1 MKPEPE
7 TTWSPRDE
15 LEWTAFRYI
24 ANELP
29 EADVAAFERQLADD
43 QKAREAVARCVQI
56 THAVVALEE
65 ARSPASP
72 PAEPEGDRRRQRR
85 WSVAAVVIA
94 AAAVCCAFWI
104 GAEFAQRDRD
114 EPGDQVVKDHPQKPT
129 PSANRGSLR
138 KPEFGAV
145 DPSAI
150 IATWLNFDAAVVLDP
165 ERSQAWEEP
174 AKPSSAPPAEGSF
187 NWVIAAVDDAPL
199 AVPVPP
205 VPGKTKKEPN

>member
-7 TTWSPRDE
+7 TTWSPQDE

-29 EADVAAFERQLADD
+29 EADAAAFERQLADD
-43 QKAREAVARCVQI
+43 QSAREAVARCVQV

-65 ARSPASP
+65 ARSPVCL
-72 PAEPEGDRRRQRR
+72 PAGPEGDRRRQRR
-85 WSVAAVVIA
+85 WTVAAVVIA
-94 AAAVCCAFWI
+94 AAAVCCAFWV

-114 EPGDQVVKDHPQKPT
+114 ESGSQVVQDDPPKPT
-129 PSANRGSLR
+129 RPVNPGL
-138 KPEFGAV
+138 GAV
-145 DPSAI
+145 DPSAV
-150 IATWLNFDAAVVLDP
+150 IATWLSFDAAATIEP
-165 ERSQAWEEP
+165 EASQPLEEP
-174 AKPSSAPPAEGSF
+174 AKPSSGPTVAEGSF

-205 VPGKTKKEPN
+205 VPGKTAKEPN